1 MSARVE
7 LRAPVAGS
15 SRRGFLLASLAIMV
29 ALGASTACKKEAR
42 CKNCG
47 MRIEAQSA
55 WRAELVGDDGSLT
68 SFDTPRC
75 ALQSWRSGKTP
86 AKSVRVLDYYDR
98 KPLDGSAVRFVV
110 GGDVVGPM
118 GPDLVPV
125 DPARVGKFLQ
135 DHGAERALRV
145 EEVTLEVIGSVGQK

>member
-7 LRAPVAGS
+7 LSAPRAVS
-15 SRRGFLLASLAIMV
+15 SRRGLLLASLAIML
-29 ALGASTACKKEAR
+29 ALGASTACKKDAR

-47 MRIEAQSA
+47 MKIDPQSS

-68 SFDTPRC
+68 AFDTPRC

-86 AKSVRVLDYYDR
+86 AKSVRVQDYYDR
-98 KPLDGSAVRFVV
+98 RTAEGSAVRFVV

-125 DPARVGKFLQ
+125 DPSRAGKFLQ
-135 DHGAERALRV
+135 DHGAERALRL
-145 EEVTLEVIGSVGQK
+145 EEVTLEVIAAVGQK